1 MRLCRVK
8 EAIARYESCRADARR
23 FKKRKTKKK

>member
-8 EAIARYESCRADARR
+8 QAVTQYESCRADARR

>member
-8 EAIARYESCRADARR
+8 QAVTHYESCRADARR

>member
-8 EAIARYESCRADARR
+8 QAVSQYERCRADARR